1 MKRHGCKFPCMKTT
15 RPIAITSVM
24 VKILDR
30 TLLEKI
36 RPIILGSTS
45 KCNAGFKPEM
55 SCELQLLRIHR
66 AIEKNMKRNLP
77 SYIIAQDVKSGYNN
91 VVIKDLLKKFGEA
104 SNEYY
109 NKLFQEEGAAEGD
122 HSQEQE
128 GLNHLL
134 RYIVQTPRLRIW
146 NESPDIRINKGVL
159 QGSISSPYLF
169 LFVADDLTKAV
180 EKCGSDQEDPPLVST
195 WADDI
200 TVVANSRVDACR
212 VIRTQLKVSQQ
223 INLPLSA
230 KKAQLLIIYPKN
242 YKGEKRK
249 AGKYLERIKILKHV
263 KVLGLI
269 FQ

>member
-1 MKRHGCKFPCMKTT
+1 
-15 RPIAITSVM
+15 
-24 VKILDR
+24 
-30 TLLEKI
+30 
-36 RPIILGSTS
+36 
-45 KCNAGFKPEM
+45 
-55 SCELQLLRIHR
+55 
-66 AIEKNMKRNLP
+66 
-77 SYIIAQDVKSGYNN
+77 VKSGYNN
-91 VVIKDLLKKFGEA
+91 VVIKDLLEKFGEA

-128 GLNHLL
+128 GLTYLL

-249 AGKYLERIKILKHV
+249 VGKYLERIRILKHV